1 MITVIFKSEKKSKI
15 YNILAKGTC
24 GIYEKGEY
32 IASVKTDDIYLYMQG
47 SDKQDFYAEETI
59 LNF

>member
-32 IASVKTDDIYLYMQG
+32 IASVKTDDIYLYI
-47 SDKQDFYAEETI
+47 SKA
-59 LNF
+59 

>member
-47 SDKQDFYAEETI
+47 SDKQDFYAEETL